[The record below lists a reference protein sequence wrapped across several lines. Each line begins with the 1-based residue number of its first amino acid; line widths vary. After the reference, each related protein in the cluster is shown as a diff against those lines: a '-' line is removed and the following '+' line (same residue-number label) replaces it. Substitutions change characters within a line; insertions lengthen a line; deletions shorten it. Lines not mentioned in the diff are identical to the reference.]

1 MRLKVIKLSFSC
13 KKSMKKNELFFK
25 SCIFSILFFNIFL
38 ILSCVSKPIPIPGES
53 KILIENIYFEYLN
66 IADKYFELED
76 YNNAAKYYKL
86 AMENK
91 NLYWQSYYKLAKTY
105 ALLSDW
111 KNALP
116 MFEKLLERDK
126 DNHSIKASLAYIYS
140 MQGDTK
146 KAIEIYK
153 KLLEED
159 SLNEKY
165 LENYLAV
172 LLSSKD
178 SFLENQEEIEKIYEQ
193 IETNFPNNTN
203 LKIFDNTK
211 TKYLEEIKSEN
222 PDETEKDIT
231 NKNEN
236 KEITI
241 KDEESNDLTEDI
253 IK

>member
-1 MRLKVIKLSFSC
+1 
-13 KKSMKKNELFFK
+13 MKKKELFFK

-178 SFLENQEEIEKIYEQ
+178 SFVENQEEIEKIYEQ

>member
-1 MRLKVIKLSFSC
+1 
-13 KKSMKKNELFFK
+13 MKKNELFFK

-231 NKNEN
+231 NNNEN

-253 IK
+253 VK

>member
-1 MRLKVIKLSFSC
+1 
-13 KKSMKKNELFFK
+13 MKKNELFFK

-222 PDETEKDIT
+222 PDETEKGIT

>member
-1 MRLKVIKLSFSC
+1 MVKPSFSC

-91 NLYWQSYYKLAKTY
+91 KLYWQSFYKLAKSY

-111 KNALP
+111 QKALP
-116 MFEKLLERDK
+116 MFEKLLERDE

-231 NKNEN
+231 NNNEN

>member
-1 MRLKVIKLSFSC
+1 
-13 KKSMKKNELFFK
+13 MKKNELFFK

-178 SFLENQEEIEKIYEQ
+178 SFVENQEEIEKIYEQ

-211 TKYLEEIKSEN
+211 TKYLEEIKSKN
-222 PDETEKDIT
+222 PDDIEKDIT

>member
-1 MRLKVIKLSFSC
+1 
-13 KKSMKKNELFFK
+13 MKKNELFFK

-146 KAIEIYK
+146 KAIEIYI

-231 NKNEN
+231 NENEN
-236 KEITI
+236 KEITM

-253 IK
+253 VK

>member
-1 MRLKVIKLSFSC
+1 
-13 KKSMKKNELFFK
+13 MKKNELFFK

-178 SFLENQEEIEKIYEQ
+178 SFVENQEEIEKIYEQ

-241 KDEESNDLTEDI
+241 KDEESNDLSEDI

>member
-1 MRLKVIKLSFSC
+1 MIKLSFSC
-13 KKSMKKNELFFK
+13 KKSMKKKELFFK

-165 LENYLAV
+165 IENYLAV

-178 SFLENQEEIEKIYEQ
+178 SFVENQEEIEKIYEQ

>member
-1 MRLKVIKLSFSC
+1 
-13 KKSMKKNELFFK
+13 MKKNELFFK
-25 SCIFSILFFNIFL
+25 SCIFSILFLNIFL

-53 KILIENIYFEYLN
+53 KILIENIQFEYLN

-165 LENYLAV
+165 LEIYLAV

-178 SFLENQEEIEKIYEQ
+178 SFVENQEEIEKIYEQ

-231 NKNEN
+231 NNNEN

-241 KDEESNDLTEDI
+241 KDEESNDLSEDI

>member
-1 MRLKVIKLSFSC
+1 
-13 KKSMKKNELFFK
+13 MKKNELFFK

-76 YNNAAKYYKL
+76 YQNAAKYYKL

-178 SFLENQEEIEKIYEQ
+178 SFVENQEEIEKIYEQ

-231 NKNEN
+231 NNNEN

-241 KDEESNDLTEDI
+241 KDEESNDLSEDI

>member
-1 MRLKVIKLSFSC
+1 MKNKILFSKFC
-13 KKSMKKNELFFK
+13 F
-25 SCIFSILFFNIFL
+25 FSILIDIFL
-38 ILSCVSKPIPIPGES
+38 ISGCVSKPVPIPGE
-53 KILIENIYFEYLN
+53 KNIHIQNIYIEYSN

-146 KAIEIYK
+146 KAIEIYI

-178 SFLENQEEIEKIYEQ
+178 SFVENQEEIEKIYEQ

>member
-1 MRLKVIKLSFSC
+1 MIKLSFSC

-178 SFLENQEEIEKIYEQ
+178 SFVENQEEIEKIYEQ

>member
-1 MRLKVIKLSFSC
+1 MIKPSFTC

-91 NLYWQSYYKLAKTY
+91 NFYWQSYYKLAKTY

-178 SFLENQEEIEKIYEQ
+178 SFVENQEEIEKIYEQ
-193 IETNFPNNTN
+193 IETNFSNNTN

-231 NKNEN
+231 NNNEN

>member
-1 MRLKVIKLSFSC
+1 
-13 KKSMKKNELFFK
+13 MKKNELFFK
-25 SCIFSILFFNIFL
+25 SCIFSILFLNIFL

-178 SFLENQEEIEKIYEQ
+178 SFVENQEEIEKIYEQ
-193 IETNFPNNTN
+193 IETNFPDNTN

-241 KDEESNDLTEDI
+241 KDEESNDLSEDI

>member
-1 MRLKVIKLSFSC
+1 
-13 KKSMKKNELFFK
+13 MKKNELFFK

>member
-1 MRLKVIKLSFSC
+1 MSFSC
-13 KKSMKKNELFFK
+13 VKSMKKNELFFK

-178 SFLENQEEIEKIYEQ
+178 SFVENQEEIEKIYEQ

-231 NKNEN
+231 NNNEN

-241 KDEESNDLTEDI
+241 KDEESNDLSEDI

>member
-1 MRLKVIKLSFSC
+1 MIKLSFSC

-178 SFLENQEEIEKIYEQ
+178 SFVENQEEIEKIYEQ

-231 NKNEN
+231 NNNEN

>member
-1 MRLKVIKLSFSC
+1 MIKLSFSC

-91 NLYWQSYYKLAKTY
+91 NFYWQSYYKLAKTY

-178 SFLENQEEIEKIYEQ
+178 SFVENQEEIEKIYEQ
-193 IETNFPNNTN
+193 IETNFSNNTN

-231 NKNEN
+231 NNNEN

>member
-1 MRLKVIKLSFSC
+1 
-13 KKSMKKNELFFK
+13 MKKNELFFK

-153 KLLEED
+153 KLLKED

-178 SFLENQEEIEKIYEQ
+178 SFVENQEEIEKIYEQ

-253 IK
+253 VK

>member
-1 MRLKVIKLSFSC
+1 
-13 KKSMKKNELFFK
+13 MKKNELFFK

-172 LLSSKD
+172 LLFSKD

>member
-1 MRLKVIKLSFSC
+1 
-13 KKSMKKNELFFK
+13 MKKNELFFK

-53 KILIENIYFEYLN
+53 KVLIENIYFEYLN

-140 MQGDTK
+140 MQGDTQ
-146 KAIEIYK
+146 KALETYK
-153 KLLEED
+153 ELLEED
-159 SLNEKY
+159 TLNEKY

-178 SFLENQEEIEKIYEQ
+178 SFVENQEEIEKIYEQ

-222 PDETEKDIT
+222 PDETEKDIA

-241 KDEESNDLTEDI
+241 KDEESNDLSEDI
-253 IK
+253 VK

>member
-1 MRLKVIKLSFSC
+1 MIKLSFSC

-178 SFLENQEEIEKIYEQ
+178 SFVENQEEIEKIYEQ

-241 KDEESNDLTEDI
+241 KDEESNDLSEDI

>member
-1 MRLKVIKLSFSC
+1 
-13 KKSMKKNELFFK
+13 MKKNELFFK

-231 NKNEN
+231 NNNEN

-241 KDEESNDLTEDI
+241 KDEEGNDLSEDI

>member
-1 MRLKVIKLSFSC
+1 MKNKILFSKVCF
-13 KKSMKKNELFFK
+13 
-25 SCIFSILFFNIFL
+25 FSILINIFL
-38 ILSCVSKPIPIPGES
+38 ISGCVSKPVPIPGE
-53 KILIENIYFEYLN
+53 KNIHIQNIYIEYSN

-178 SFLENQEEIEKIYEQ
+178 SFVENQEEIEKIYEQ

-231 NKNEN
+231 NTNES

-241 KDEESNDLTEDI
+241 KDEESNDLTEAI

>member
-1 MRLKVIKLSFSC
+1 MKNKILFSKVCF
-13 KKSMKKNELFFK
+13 
-25 SCIFSILFFNIFL
+25 FSILINIFL
-38 ILSCVSKPIPIPGES
+38 ISSCVSKPVPIPGE
-53 KILIENIYFEYLN
+53 KNVHIQNIYIEYSN

-76 YNNAAKYYKL
+76 YQNAAKYYKL
-86 AMENK
+86 SMENK
-91 NLYWQSYYKLAKTY
+91 NLYWQSYYKLAKCY

-116 MFEKLLERDK
+116 MFEKLLKRDK
-126 DNHSIKASLAYIYS
+126 DNHSIKASLAYIYA

-146 KAIEIYK
+146 KALDIYK
-153 KLLEED
+153 ELLEED

-178 SFLENQEEIEKIYEQ
+178 SFVENQEEIEKIYEQ

-211 TKYLEEIKSEN
+211 TKYLEEIESEN

-231 NKNEN
+231 NTNES

>member
-1 MRLKVIKLSFSC
+1 
-13 KKSMKKNELFFK
+13 MKKNELFFK

-178 SFLENQEEIEKIYEQ
+178 SFVEKQEDIEKIYEQ

-222 PDETEKDIT
+222 SDETEKDIT

>member
-1 MRLKVIKLSFSC
+1 MKNKILFSKLCF
-13 KKSMKKNELFFK
+13 
-25 SCIFSILFFNIFL
+25 FSILINIFL
-38 ILSCVSKPIPIPGES
+38 ISGCVSKPVPILGE
-53 KILIENIYFEYLN
+53 KNIHIQNIYIEYSN

-76 YNNAAKYYKL
+76 YQNAAKYYKL
-86 AMENK
+86 SMENK
-91 NLYWQSYYKLAKTY
+91 NLYWQSYYKLAKCY

-116 MFEKLLERDK
+116 MFEKLLKRDK
-126 DNHSIKASLAYIYS
+126 DNHSIKASLAYIYA

-146 KAIEIYK
+146 NALDIYK
-153 KLLEED
+153 ELLEED

-178 SFLENQEEIEKIYEQ
+178 SFVENQEEIEKIYEQ

>member
-1 MRLKVIKLSFSC
+1 
-13 KKSMKKNELFFK
+13 MKKNELFFK
-25 SCIFSILFFNIFL
+25 SCIFSTLFFNIFL

-91 NLYWQSYYKLAKTY
+91 NLYWQSYYKLAKCY

-178 SFLENQEEIEKIYEQ
+178 SFVENQEEIEKIYEQ
-193 IETNFPNNTN
+193 IETNFQNNTN

>member
-1 MRLKVIKLSFSC
+1 
-13 KKSMKKNELFFK
+13 MKKNELFFK

-178 SFLENQEEIEKIYEQ
+178 SFVENQEEIEKIYEQ

>member
-1 MRLKVIKLSFSC
+1 MKNKILFSKVCF
-13 KKSMKKNELFFK
+13 
-25 SCIFSILFFNIFL
+25 FSILINIFL
-38 ILSCVSKPIPIPGES
+38 ISGCVSKPVPIPGE
-53 KILIENIYFEYLN
+53 KNIHIQNIYIEYSN

-116 MFEKLLERDK
+116 MFEKLLERDN

-178 SFLENQEEIEKIYEQ
+178 SFVENQEEIEKIYEQ

-211 TKYLEEIKSEN
+211 TKYLEEIKSES

-231 NKNEN
+231 NNNEN

-253 IK
+253 VK

>member
-1 MRLKVIKLSFSC
+1 
-13 KKSMKKNELFFK
+13 MKKNELFFK
-25 SCIFSILFFNIFL
+25 SCIFSTLLFNIFL

-91 NLYWQSYYKLAKTY
+91 NLYWQSYYKLAKCY

-178 SFLENQEEIEKIYEQ
+178 SFVENQEEIEKIYEQ
-193 IETNFPNNTN
+193 IETNFQNNTN

-231 NKNEN
+231 NNNEN

>member
-1 MRLKVIKLSFSC
+1 
-13 KKSMKKNELFFK
+13 MKKNELFFK
-25 SCIFSILFFNIFL
+25 SCIFSTLFFNIFL

-231 NKNEN
+231 NNNEN

>member
-1 MRLKVIKLSFSC
+1 
-13 KKSMKKNELFFK
+13 MKKNELFFK

-91 NLYWQSYYKLAKTY
+91 NLYWQSYYKLAKCY

-111 KNALP
+111 KNAFP

-178 SFLENQEEIEKIYEQ
+178 SFAENQEEIEKIYEQ

-222 PDETEKDIT
+222 SDETEKDIT
-231 NKNEN
+231 NNNEN

-241 KDEESNDLTEDI
+241 KDEESNDLSEDI

>member
-1 MRLKVIKLSFSC
+1 MIKLSFSC
-13 KKSMKKNELFFK
+13 KKSMKKNEFFLK

-178 SFLENQEEIEKIYEQ
+178 SFVENQEEIEKIYEQ

-231 NKNEN
+231 NNNEN

-241 KDEESNDLTEDI
+241 KDEESNDLSEDI

>member
-1 MRLKVIKLSFSC
+1 MIKLSFSC

-38 ILSCVSKPIPIPGES
+38 MLSCVSKPIPIPGES

-178 SFLENQEEIEKIYEQ
+178 SFVENQEEIEKIYEQ

-211 TKYLEEIKSEN
+211 TKYLEEIESGN

>member
-1 MRLKVIKLSFSC
+1 
-13 KKSMKKNELFFK
+13 MKKNEFFLK

-178 SFLENQEEIEKIYEQ
+178 SFVENQEEIEKIYEQ

-231 NKNEN
+231 NNNEN

-241 KDEESNDLTEDI
+241 KDEESNDLSEDI

>member
-1 MRLKVIKLSFSC
+1 
-13 KKSMKKNELFFK
+13 MKKNELFFK

-91 NLYWQSYYKLAKTY
+91 NFYWQSYYKLAKTY

-178 SFLENQEEIEKIYEQ
+178 SFVENQEEIEKIYEQ

-231 NKNEN
+231 NNNEN

-241 KDEESNDLTEDI
+241 NDEESNDLTEDI

>member
-1 MRLKVIKLSFSC
+1 MIKLSFSC

-91 NLYWQSYYKLAKTY
+91 NLYWQSYYKLAKCY

-178 SFLENQEEIEKIYEQ
+178 SFVENQEEIEKIYEQ
-193 IETNFPNNTN
+193 IETNFQNNTN

-222 PDETEKDIT
+222 PDEAEKDIT

>member
-1 MRLKVIKLSFSC
+1 MIKLSFSC

-76 YNNAAKYYKL
+76 YQNAAKYYKL

-91 NLYWQSYYKLAKTY
+91 NLYWQSYYKLAKCY

-178 SFLENQEEIEKIYEQ
+178 SFVENQEEIEKIYEQ

-231 NKNEN
+231 NNNEN